1 MMAIDLRADLL
12 AAIDKAA
19 DQRDRTM
26 LMLMFGLFEA
36 METGI
41 REISG
46 KIDMVLRDEQGL
58 REAVL
63 NGHAKNH
70 DRDHTW
76 IAEQIEHKEQAAED
90 RRWVRD
96 RRVSGCDATCDWVT
110 KKMRAEADAEKTADE
125 DAKADKR
132 VARDALIRTIV
143 AAVVSAAMSALGVMV
158 YLK

>member
-1 MMAIDLRADLL
+1 MAFDLKAELL

-36 METGI
+36 TQQGI
-41 REISG
+41 NEISG

-58 REAVL
+58 RDAVL

-76 IAEQIEHKEQAAED
+76 IAEQISYREQASEE

-96 RRVSGCDATCDWVT
+96 RMAANCSDACDWARVKMT
-110 KKMRAEADAEKTADE
+110 KEVEAEKTSIE

-132 VARDALIRTIV
+132 VARDALIRTVV
-143 AAVVSAAMSALGVMV
+143 AAVASAAVSALSVLAYM
-158 YLK
+158 K

>member
-1 MMAIDLRADLL
+1 MTAFDLRAELL

-36 METGI
+36 TEKGI
-41 REISG
+41 SEISG

-76 IAEQIEHKEQAAED
+76 IAEQIHHRGQAAEE

-96 RRVSGCDATCDWVT
+96 RMVADCEAACNWA
-110 KKMRAEADAEKTADE
+110 KQKMHKEAEAEK
-125 DAKADKR
+125 DAKADR
-132 VARDALIRTIV
+132 REARNAVIRLVVT
-143 AAVVSAAMSALGVMV
+143 AVVSSAATVAGVLLV
-158 YLK
+158 LK

>member
-1 MMAIDLRADLL
+1 MDLLMAFDLKSELL

-36 METGI
+36 TQEGI
-41 REISG
+41 NEISG

-76 IAEQIEHKEQAAED
+76 VDEQIKYKDLASEEH
-90 RRWVRD
+90 RWVR
-96 RRVSGCDATCDWVT
+96 A
-110 KKMRAEADAEKTADE
+110 KIAAEKEAERTADE
-125 DAKADKR
+125 TAKADR
-132 VARDALIRTIV
+132 RTARDTVIRV
-143 AAVVSAAMSALGVMV
+143 LVSAAFGALVSAVGIL
-158 YLK
+158 LAIK